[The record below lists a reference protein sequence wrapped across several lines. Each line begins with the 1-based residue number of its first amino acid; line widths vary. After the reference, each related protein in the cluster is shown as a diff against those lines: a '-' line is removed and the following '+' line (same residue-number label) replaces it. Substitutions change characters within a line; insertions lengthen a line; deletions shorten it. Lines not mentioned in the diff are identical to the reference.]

1 MPAFAE
7 AELSVK
13 AILSSLE
20 LEHEREVSALWGE
33 IAQLRQETAVLR
45 PSGLSDPSA
54 QQPDASPRY
63 EDDRPQREVSFEVQ
77 RCPTAE
83 SPVVVRT
90 GAINS
95 GCNLLTPRRAVVVE
109 GGSVQAEP
117 STLAAYPN
125 PSASSSLPLDAAV
138 DDGLETGIVSDKA
151 LTPHSRNTSRRL
163 PTHTSTI
170 SYNTCRSRS
179 TKLGGHLVSHVK
191 TIRSRGY
198 PEVAK
203 KLTMA
208 LNSVTDLNDPDQS
221 EKRWLSRHAQALEAH
236 GSHLRVTCLRII
248 ANQKFDSFLGFV
260 IILNSFFIGLESLTV
275 PADKRD
281 ATVLNPNKETLPYLV
296 AETIFLFIYV
306 FELSLRFFA
315 LRMQAL
321 ASGWVKFDLVLVI
334 IGISGSWIFPL
345 LSLIMSS
352 SSGSEIASVPMV
364 LRVFRLARLARAL
377 RLFAQFRTLWML
389 VHGLISSVS
398 TIINVF
404 LVLFL
409 TIYVFSCI
417 SMEMITN
424 SELAN
429 NGGEFEDLVQKYW
442 RNLPVSMLTLI
453 QCVSFDSIGGIY
465 APMIQDDPKLI
476 FFFVPFLLI
485 VSIVLMN
492 LVTAVIVEA
501 FLEHAKQDNELRKK
515 ERDQTVRNMMPHLE
529 EVFESLDKDGSGM
542 LTLEE
547 LMNAPKREREELASL
562 LDSDSLIELWEMLD
576 TDGDGQVNVQEFC
589 DGILSLTLSNQPV
602 ALLRVLRQ
610 IAYMREE
617 MELIAAVVAPDRSTR
632 ARRMSNVIAGLRSS
646 SNQRPATDSLIT
658 HDAPAAPEPRPL
670 SERSIDSE
678 GY

>member
-1 MPAFAE
+1 MKDFMTEAAQQVRDEFQRLPTPSKDIRSKAGRPITLRAVSRGVWLNDTPTAQKLKAATPDGARFNDIINGVAVLCEREESTLISHAATYELGQMEAEMDLPVSAACDIEAAPSPLGPIKQHGMDEVVLEYFEDGFKGAGLEFSGADDLRFAKHVFLDGSCFKSAVEELSRSGWAFVRCFSGASGKVQDVIKVAAHKDVDDPAITDVERFRRKGNFHADRSHEWEWEVGPRKEVGNEKTGGVDDFGRRVSEPGQDARHSAALRGWRPAPPPAGRRQPRGDMPAFAE

-221 EKRWLSRHAQALEAH
+221 EKRCCASQIEAVSLALPPCM
-236 GSHLRVTCLRII
+236 S
-248 ANQKFDSFLGFV
+248 
-260 IILNSFFIGLESLTV
+260 
-275 PADKRD
+275 P
-281 ATVLNPNKETLPYLV
+281 
-296 AETIFLFIYV
+296 FLF
-306 FELSLRFFA
+306 L
-315 LRMQAL
+315 
-321 ASGWVKFDLVLVI
+321 
-334 IGISGSWIFPL
+334 
-345 LSLIMSS
+345 
-352 SSGSEIASVPMV
+352 
-364 LRVFRLARLARAL
+364 
-377 RLFAQFRTLWML
+377 
-389 VHGLISSVS
+389 
-398 TIINVF
+398 
-404 LVLFL
+404 
-409 TIYVFSCI
+409 
-417 SMEMITN
+417 
-424 SELAN
+424 
-429 NGGEFEDLVQKYW
+429 
-442 RNLPVSMLTLI
+442 
-453 QCVSFDSIGGIY
+453 
-465 APMIQDDPKLI
+465 
-476 FFFVPFLLI
+476 
-485 VSIVLMN
+485 
-492 LVTAVIVEA
+492 
-501 FLEHAKQDNELRKK
+501 
-515 ERDQTVRNMMPHLE
+515 
-529 EVFESLDKDGSGM
+529 
-542 LTLEE
+542 
-547 LMNAPKREREELASL
+547 
-562 LDSDSLIELWEMLD
+562 
-576 TDGDGQVNVQEFC
+576 
-589 DGILSLTLSNQPV
+589 
-602 ALLRVLRQ
+602 
-610 IAYMREE
+610 
-617 MELIAAVVAPDRSTR
+617 
-632 ARRMSNVIAGLRSS
+632 
-646 SNQRPATDSLIT
+646 
-658 HDAPAAPEPRPL
+658 
-670 SERSIDSE
+670 
-678 GY
+678 